1 MAQCTDAGLAPV
13 SFEVRE
19 AIDAAAGPKRVIL
32 TAMIFAV
39 AMLFIDQTIVALA
52 IPNLQRNLHVSSTGA
67 QWIVNGYL
75 ISLSAFFA
83 LGGKV
88 ADVFGA
94 RRMVL
99 IGVTAFAISS
109 ALCGATPTGS
119 AGEAWMIVFR
129 VLQGAA
135 AALLFPAALAIVVRS
150 FPVNERG
157 RALAIFF
164 SISGGLTAIG
174 PMAGGYLTEWTWR
187 AIFWINV
194 PVAIVAVVLTVISKP
209 PEERQRQ
216 RIDLLGALLVSSG
229 MGIAVLGLQQAS
241 TWGWHSP
248 ATWVCLLVG
257 LALLVAFV
265 RVELV
270 AEEPLV
276 PLRLFADSSFRI
288 DNAVLFLLSVCFV
301 PLFFF
306 ASLYAQIALGESA
319 GNAGLFLLV
328 FFGGFVVG
336 SQRGGRVL
344 DKRGAR
350 PTVVLGCAVSA
361 VGFYLWAS
369 KLDGLKFASQWY
381 FLAVAGL
388 GMGMVLSPVSTD
400 ALNRAARE
408 TYGAVTGVTQTV
420 RNFGGSLGLAILGSI
435 LITENVTRMKRTLGA
450 VGVPAAQAEHV
461 AHTISGTG
469 ESSGSSF
476 GGPGGRSRA
485 IVHAIQLD
493 FAHST
498 STVVY
503 GMAATM
509 ALAFLLALRYM
520 PRGLAPQAVEAGATG
535 APAAA
540 EPAAA

>member
-1 MAQCTDAGLAPV
+1 MSTEGLSTP
-13 SFEVRE
+13 
-19 AIDAAAGPKRVIL
+19 PKRLIL
-32 TAMIFAV
+32 VAMIFAV

-83 LGGKV
+83 LGGRI

-99 IGVTAFAISS
+99 IGVGAFAVCS

-129 VLQGAA
+129 VLQGAS

-150 FPVNERG
+150 FPVQERG

-187 AIFWINV
+187 AIFWINI
-194 PVAIVAVVLTVISKP
+194 PVAIVAIVLTLIAKP
-209 PEERQRQ
+209 PEERQPS
-216 RIDLLGALLVSSG
+216 RIDVRGALLVSAG
-229 MGIAVLGLQQAS
+229 MGVAVLGLQQAS
-241 TWGWHSP
+241 AWGWHSP
-248 ATWVCLLVG
+248 ATWICLIVG
-257 LALLVAFV
+257 LALLGAFV
-265 RVELV
+265 RVELTV
-270 AEEPLV
+270 EQPLV
-276 PLRLFADSSFRI
+276 PLRLFADRAFAI

-328 FFGGFVVG
+328 FFGGFVIG

-350 PTVVLGCAVSA
+350 PTVVLGCAVAA

-369 KLDGLKFASQWY
+369 KLTGLSFSTQWFY
-381 FLAVAGL
+381 LAIAGA
-388 GMGMVLSPVSTD
+388 GMGLVLGPVSTD
-400 ALNRAARE
+400 ALNRASRE
-408 TYGAVTGVTQTV
+408 AYGAVTGVTQTV
-420 RNFGGSLGLAILGSI
+420 RNFGGSLGLAVLGSI
-435 LITENVTRMKRTLGA
+435 LITENVSRIKTTLGH
-450 VGVPAAQAEHV
+450 VGVPAAKAEHI
-461 AHTISGTG
+461 AHSLSGTG
-469 ESSGSSF
+469 QGSGESFAGGSSH
-476 GGPGGRSRA
+476 S
-485 IVHAIQLD
+485 VLHAVQLD

-498 STVVY
+498 TTVVY

-509 ALAFLLALRYM
+509 ALAFVVALRYM
-520 PRGLAPQAVEAGATG
+520 PRGRAEDSLGASDEAVEGLGVGGAT
-535 APAAA
+535 A
-540 EPAAA
+540 